1 MKKNNHYKV
10 RTESK
15 IILIPQSEILPNPNQ
30 PRKRFNYDELEGL
43 AQSIRANGILQPL
56 LVRTNENGKYE
67 LVAGERRLRAAR
79 LVGITKVPCIL
90 NDISES
96 DSAVF
101 AIIENLQRQ
110 NLDFFEEAEA
120 LATLVSDYR
129 MSQDELCK
137 KLGKAQSTLSNK
149 LRLLKLSEEMRYK
162 ISRAGLSERHAR
174 AFLSLEDEVQRAR
187 ALSIIIDRHLTVN
200 ESETLIE
207 QMLRKNEAPKRQILK
222 GFKDIRIFINTL
234 NNAVDTIRRAGID
247 ADSVKTETDEY
258 VEYIVRI
265 PKLEDRPMASNQ

>member
-1 MKKNNHYKV
+1 MGFSLLLCLCGVILMSRTSTAEVLFMKKSSLYKV

-101 AIIENLQRQ
+101 AIIENLQRS
-110 NLDFFEEAEA
+110 NLSFLFILRFLFPKE
-120 LATLVSDYR
+120 THGVSF
-129 MSQDELCK
+129 SFL
-137 KLGKAQSTLSNK
+137 T
-149 LRLLKLSEEMRYK
+149 
-162 ISRAGLSERHAR
+162 SR
-174 AFLSLEDEVQRAR
+174 
-187 ALSIIIDRHLTVN
+187 
-200 ESETLIE
+200 
-207 QMLRKNEAPKRQILK
+207 P
-222 GFKDIRIFINTL
+222 
-234 NNAVDTIRRAGID
+234 
-247 ADSVKTETDEY
+247 
-258 VEYIVRI
+258 
-265 PKLEDRPMASNQ
+265 